1 MTDSQIKNI
10 FDSNWGITLQ
20 ELSKQTG
27 KTVPQLKKILM
38 GQEYKMIVGRKS
50 MISGIKTEMDINV
63 TEKQVTLWMEGAL
76 IQDVMPNLTPTERD
90 FIRTGMTP
98 MEQADMVPVLY
109 SEGEF
114 QMKVGLVNPVAK
126 AMLQLRKS
134 PQVVPPKKGGK
145 AKRNRKKDTYNAIR
159 NEELR

>member
-1 MTDSQIKNI
+1 
-10 FDSNWGITLQ
+10 
-20 ELSKQTG
+20 
-27 KTVPQLKKILM
+27 
-38 GQEYKMIVGRKS
+38 MIVGRKS

-114 QMKVGLVNPVAK
+114 
-126 AMLQLRKS
+126 
-134 PQVVPPKKGGK
+134 
-145 AKRNRKKDTYNAIR
+145 
-159 NEELR
+159 

>member
-134 PQVVPPKKGGK
+134 PQVVPPKKGSK
-145 AKRNRKKDTYNAIR
+145 AKRSRKKDTYNAIR
-159 NEELR
+159 DAELR